1 MRVSQAFTNFMHY
14 QELNSGEKTDQE
26 LQVVS
31 QQIQTTF
38 R

>member
-1 MRVSQAFTNFMHY
+1 MKVSQAFTNFMHY
-14 QELNSGEKTDQE
+14 QVLNSGKKNGQE

-31 QQIQTTF
+31 QQIQKTF